1 MNLKA
6 TLFMLSAFNV
16 VVGAVFWLIPGETAK
31 YLGIT
36 TEASPPG
43 YLFSI
48 AGAAFIASAVL
59 FSFTAYAPL
68 ANLNGVRFA
77 ILWNALMLI
86 AAISSVAQGYVDWGH
101 IWFIVA
107 LNAIFFLALA
117 IFYPWKPRS
126 A

>member
-1 MNLKA
+1 MNIKA

-16 VVGAVFWLIPGETAK
+16 VVGAVFWLIPGETATF
-31 YLGIT
+31 LGIT
-36 TEASPPG
+36 SNASG
-43 YLFSI
+43 YLFSV

-59 FSFTAYAPL
+59 FSFTAYAPS

-86 AAISSVAQGYVDWGH
+86 AAVSSVAQGYVDWGH

>member
-6 TLFMLSAFNV
+6 TLFLLSAFNV
-16 VVGAVFWLIPGETAK
+16 VVGAVFWLVPGATAEK
-31 YLGIT
+31 LGI
-36 TEASPPG
+36 ASDASG

-48 AGAAFIASAVL
+48 AGAAFISSAVL